1 METLEAVCC
10 VRGYHVLN
18 YWRVWCAVEGETLQC
33 TREQGNSKDRYAVA
47 VKKDGV
53 IVGHIPRKISR
64 VTFLFLKRGG
74 SLQCTVTGRRH
85 YSSDLPQGGL
95 EIPCKL
101 LFSGR
106 SKDISK
112 LKILLKI

>member
-1 METLEAVCC
+1 MTITEMLEVVCC
-10 VRGYHVLN
+10 VRGYHV

-33 TREQGNSKDRYAVA
+33 TREQGNSKDCYAVA

-53 IVGHIPRKISR
+53 IVGHIPIKTSR
-64 VTFLFLKRGG
+64 VTFLFLRRGG
-74 SLQCTVTGRRH
+74 SLQSTVTGRRQ
-85 YSSDLPQGGL
+85 YSSDLLQGGL

-106 SKDISK
+106 PKDIRK
-112 LKILLKI
+112 LKKLV

>member
-1 METLEAVCC
+1 MTITETLEVVCC
-10 VRGYHVLN
+10 VRGYHV

-33 TREQGNSKDRYAVA
+33 TREQGNSKDCYAVA

-53 IVGHIPRKISR
+53 IVGHIPIKTSR
-64 VTFLFLKRGG
+64 VTFLFLRRGG
-74 SLQCTVTGRRH
+74 SLQSTVTGRRQ
-85 YSSDLPQGGL
+85 YSSDLLQGGL

-106 SKDISK
+106 SKDIRK
-112 LKILLKI
+112 LKKLV